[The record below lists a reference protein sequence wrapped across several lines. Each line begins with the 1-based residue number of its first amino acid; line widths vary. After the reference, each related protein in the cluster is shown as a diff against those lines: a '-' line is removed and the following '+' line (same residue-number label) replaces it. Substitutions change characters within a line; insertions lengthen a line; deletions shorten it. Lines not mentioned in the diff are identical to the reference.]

1 MSVKDKIAMWNS
13 MATPNNNTNNLTNK
27 MASSEHVHK
36 SKEPEAE
43 KKNQIPQQSQ
53 EQKVVPK
60 VEQTVESKKI
70 VVSEHPPSV
79 KVEI

>member
-13 MATPNNNTNNLTNK
+13 MATPSNNNNLTNK

-36 SKEPEAE
+36 AKEQEGE
-43 KKNQIPQQSQ
+43 KKQQIPQQNQ
-53 EQKVVPK
+53 EQKVAPK
-60 VEQTVESKKI
+60 VEQTVETKKI
-70 VVSEHPPSV
+70 VTSEHPPSA

>member
-13 MATPNNNTNNLTNK
+13 MATPSSNNNLTNK

-36 SKEPEAE
+36 AKEQEGE
-43 KKNQIPQQSQ
+43 KKQQIPLQNQ
-53 EQKVVPK
+53 EQKVAPK
-60 VEQTVESKKI
+60 IEQTVETKKI
-70 VVSEHPPSV
+70 VTSEHPPSA